1 MSEPAPDT
9 EVPSGNDPE
18 SRTSAPRAF
27 SDEALEIVASR
38 FKVLSEPTRLRIL
51 NALRGGERTVSE
63 LADAADTSQA
73 NVSKH
78 LGILRRHDMVARRK
92 EGLHTHYRLAD
103 PAIFE
108 LCELVCESMEEE
120 LESRRKAVAGEGSG

>member
-1 MSEPAPDT
+1 MSEPAADSDPRPG
-9 EVPSGNDPE
+9 EESGRPSTPR
-18 SRTSAPRAF
+18 SFSA
-27 SDEALEIVASR
+27 EALEIVASR

-51 NALRGGERTVSE
+51 NALREGEHTVSE
-63 LADAADTSQA
+63 LAEAADTSQA

-78 LGILRRHDMVARRK
+78 LGILRRNDMVARRK

-108 LCELVCESMEEE
+108 LCELVCDSMEEE
-120 LESRRKAVAGEGSG
+120 LESRRKAVSGEDGG